1 MNKLTGHDGLYRLW
15 VGDHRVVYEVQGDVM
30 VVLVVNVG
38 NRRDVY
44 RRY

>member
-1 MNKLTGHDGLYRLW
+1 MTGQDGRYRSR
-15 VGDHRVVYEVQGDVM
+15 VGACRVVYEVRGGEM

-44 RRY
+44 RRL